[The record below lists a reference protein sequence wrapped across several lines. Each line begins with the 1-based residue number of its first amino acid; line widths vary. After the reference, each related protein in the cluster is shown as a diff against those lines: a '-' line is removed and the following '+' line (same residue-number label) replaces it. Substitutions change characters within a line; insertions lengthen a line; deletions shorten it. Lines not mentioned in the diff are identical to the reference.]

1 MHQASRNQP
10 GIGEFLNELKRETFD
25 RHGCVTVAE
34 APGVPYEG
42 LGDFIGRNGYFSMIF
57 DFRYA
62 DLDIA
67 SGSEWF
73 KRREWTVKE
82 LKDKIMASQMLSR
95 PMDGGPTSSK
105 TMISPERQPNI

>member
-1 MHQASRNQP
+1 
-10 GIGEFLNELKRETFD
+10 
-25 RHGCVTVAE
+25 
-34 APGVPYEG
+34 
-42 LGDFIGRNGYFSMIF
+42 MIF

-82 LKDKIMASQMLSR
+82 LKDKIMASQMAVQTY
-95 PMDGGPTSSK
+95 GWGANFIE